1 MCRRRS
7 AGLTSHLSKHRMLS
21 LNLIA
26 SAFMALVMM
35 NLVYQAQLNAPQP
48 PEIHRFPPPLSV
60 GKERSFSSGRDASMF
75 TQQVRRQA
83 IVNGYYG
90 SPNLVLRESNHT
102 SGFTNGSL
110 EVFSIMSICQR
121 VCGAAVAAVCN
132 PVLDGGDSTTE
143 NCNVLDAGGVVDNGG
158 VVLDAGTSQTVVC

>member
-1 MCRRRS
+1 
-7 AGLTSHLSKHRMLS
+7 MLS

-48 PEIHRFPPPLSV
+48 PEIHRFPPPLAV

-75 TQQVRRQA
+75 TQQIRRQA

-90 SPNLVLRESNHT
+90 SPNLILRESNHT

-110 EVFSIMSICQR
+110 EVFSITSICQR
-121 VCGAAVAAVCN
+121 VCAAVGVCN
-132 PVLDGGDSTTE
+132 PVLDAGTSTTE
-143 NCNVLDAGGVVDNGG
+143 SCNVLDGGTVVDNGG